1 MLSVFISGCA
11 TTVKIASVV
20 EKEPEGDF
28 LLKWEVSPDREGIID
43 IYSSSTDSILED
55 FTPLTSA
62 DVSDQV
68 MRLNP
73 TGTGLRE
80 FFILRIAG
88 CPIRSSIQPGHRD
101 GQNQKFQGYRGLF
114 HDR

>member
-1 MLSVFISGCA
+1 MVKGLRQLFFFFMLSVFISGCA

-55 FTPLTSA
+55 LHPLL
-62 DVSDQV
+62 QL
-68 MRLNP
+68 M
-73 TGTGLRE
+73 
-80 FFILRIAG
+80 F
-88 CPIRSSIQPGHRD
+88 PIR
-101 GQNQKFQGYRGLF
+101 
-114 HDR
+114 